1 MKLHI
6 LSDLHLE
13 FSNLTVSKTDADV
26 VVLAGDIWI
35 GDAGIGWAR
44 ETFPDKEIIYL
55 AGNHEFYGQQR
66 PEMLTRLRI
75 AAQETGVHF
84 LDNDEV
90 IIGGVRFLGCT
101 LWTDF
106 ELFGTDVKPLAIRE
120 ARQFLN
126 DFRLIHEGNGIFSP
140 MDSIQLHQESLAWLQ
155 NELQRPFGGKTVV
168 VTHHPPSEKSIVE
181 RFKESM
187 LSACFASRLDYLFGP
202 PADLWI
208 HGHTHDNQDY
218 EVMRTRVICNPRGYV
233 RFSTGPEN
241 LDFDPA
247 LVVEI

>member
-1 MKLHI
+1 MKLHV

-13 FSNLTVSKTDADV
+13 FSNLSVSKTDANV
-26 VVLAGDIWI
+26 VILAGDIWT

-44 ETFPDKEIIYL
+44 ETFPEKEIIYL

-66 PEMLTRLRI
+66 LEALDRLRTR
-75 AAQETGVHF
+75 AQEAGVHF
-84 LDNDEV
+84 LDNDGV

-106 ELFGTDVKPLAIRE
+106 ELFGTDVKPLAMRE
-120 ARQFLN
+120 GQQFLN
-126 DFRLIHEGNGIFSP
+126 DFRLIREGSGIFSP
-140 MDSIQLHQESLAWLQ
+140 MDSTRLHQESLMWLQ
-155 NELQRPFGGKTVV
+155 GELQRQFDGKTVV
-168 VTHHPPSEKSIVE
+168 VTHHLPSENSVVE
-181 RFKESM
+181 RYKESM

-202 PADLWI
+202 PVDLWV
-208 HGHTHDNQDY
+208 HGHTHDSLDY
-218 EVMRTRVICNPRGYV
+218 EIMGTRVICNPRGYV

-247 LVVEI
+247 FVVDI